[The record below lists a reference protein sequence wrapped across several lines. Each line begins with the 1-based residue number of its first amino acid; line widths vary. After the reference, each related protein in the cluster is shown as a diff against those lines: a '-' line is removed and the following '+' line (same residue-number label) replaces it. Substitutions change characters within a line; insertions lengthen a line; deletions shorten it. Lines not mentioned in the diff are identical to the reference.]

1 MVDLRLP
8 ARDGGRPWG
17 DHATHGRQSDQR
29 PASIIDELVIDALQ
43 PLSILQ
49 IGVPRQLLDSDCR
62 GVVVR
67 KVRSLDEA
75 VCAHP
80 QHEFDAIVLGLDVA
94 DAWPAAAYEQLAEL
108 AGSTAVLV
116 QTDFLGPMVGIKH
129 RQNREQDVIVATAEP
144 SLLRRLALAAI
155 LRSRALAEEPAT
167 QVG

>member
-1 MVDLRLP
+1 MD
-8 ARDGGRPWG
+8 D
-17 DHATHGRQSDQR
+17 
-29 PASIIDELVIDALQ
+29 LVIDALQ

-49 IGVPRQLLDSDCR
+49 IGVPGQLLEGDCK

-75 VCAHP
+75 VCAVAE
-80 QHEFDAIVLGLDVA
+80 HEFDVIVLGSDV
-94 DAWPAAAYEQLAEL
+94 DAWPTAAYEQLAEV

-116 QTDFLGPMVGIKH
+116 KTDFVGPMAGIKQ

-155 LRSRALAEEPAT
+155 LRRRALAEEPAT
-167 QVG
+167 KIG